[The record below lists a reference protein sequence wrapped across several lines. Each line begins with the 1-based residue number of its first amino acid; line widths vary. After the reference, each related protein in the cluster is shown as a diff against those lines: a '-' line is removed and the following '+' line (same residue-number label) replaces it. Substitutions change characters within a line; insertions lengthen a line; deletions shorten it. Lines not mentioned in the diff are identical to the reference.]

1 LINLID
7 DLSDMCLRVYPDK
20 QEGKIM
26 LTSIASVMFHV
37 DRNLGPTEKDVIEDC
52 VREDPCV
59 ISAHVSQ
66 SAPHL
71 MLVAYDPDCTSM
83 QHIHQALLER
93 GVEAQLVGL

>member
-1 LINLID
+1 MNLID
-7 DLSDMCLRVYPDK
+7 DLPDMRPLDYADRL
-20 QEGKIM
+20 EGKTM

-37 DRNLGPTEKDVIEDC
+37 DRKLGPTEKDVIEDC

-71 MLVAYDPDCTSM
+71 MLVAYNPDCTSM
-83 QHIHQALLER
+83 HAIHQNLAER
-93 GVEAQLVGL
+93 GVDAQLVGL

>member
-1 LINLID
+1 
-7 DLSDMCLRVYPDK
+7 
-20 QEGKIM
+20 M
-26 LTSIASVMFHV
+26 LTSIANVMFHL
-37 DRNLGPTEKDVIEDC
+37 DRNLGPTEKVVLEDC

-83 QHIHQALLER
+83 HAIHQNLTER
-93 GVEAQLVGL
+93 GVDAQLVGL